1 MSCVARNK
9 QYLRENYKMNI
20 TDLSFDIQEILERE
34 VLHNQILNRIHKKQ
48 LILHKEL
55 VECINDSGADCMN
68 GIFDEIG
75 QYEDIEDKQDIFQQ
89 FIYEIDIHSSYY
101 VVEYQ

>member
-1 MSCVARNK
+1 M
-9 QYLRENYKMNI
+9 
-20 TDLSFDIQEILERE
+20 
-34 VLHNQILNRIHKKQ
+34 
-48 LILHKEL
+48 
-55 VECINDSGADCMN
+55 ECINDSGADCMN